1 MNKENDFE
9 KFINYIVAIKTQ
21 YKELLSPF
29 FNEKAI
35 KNWKKIIYSLDIEL
49 WKRDRIWVFLNGDCD
64 LEKLRRIIK

>member
-9 KFINYIVAIKTQ
+9 KFINYIVAMKIR

-29 FNEKAI
+29 FNVK
-35 KNWKKIIYSLDIEL
+35 KVRNWENIIYSLDIEL
-49 WKRDRIWVFLNGDCD
+49 WKRDRIWDFLNDECD

>member
-9 KFINYIVAIKTQ
+9 KFINYIVAMKIR

-29 FNEKAI
+29 FNVKI
-35 KNWKKIIYSLDIEL
+35 VRNWKNIVYSLDIEL
-49 WKRDRIWVFLNGDCD
+49 WKRDRIWDFLNDECD